1 MKGVVFTQFLE
12 MVEEQYSPAVADR
25 ILLAAKLP
33 SGGAYTAVGTY
44 DHGEIWS
51 LVCELSK
58 VIEVPVPDLFR
69 AYGEYLFGHFVAAHP
84 HCLGGAT
91 SVFDVLQGLD
101 SMIHREVCR
110 LYPDAEL
117 PRFDVME
124 RTPARMTLI
133 YQSTRHFADLAEG
146 LIHACCRHF
155 GQKITL
161 TREALTADGGSRV
174 RFTLALQ

>member
-1 MKGVVFTQFLE
+1 MKGIVFTQFLE
-12 MVEEQYSPAVADR
+12 MVEERYSPAIADR
-25 ILLAAKLP
+25 ILLAAQLP

-58 VIEVPVPDLFR
+58 VIDVPVPDLFR
-69 AYGEYLFGHFVAAHP
+69 AYGEYLFGHFVAAYP
-84 HCLGGAT
+84 HCLGSAA
-91 SVFDVLQGLD
+91 SAFDVLQGLD

-117 PRFDVME
+117 PRFDVIE
-124 RTPARMTLI
+124 RTPHQMTLI
-133 YQSTRHFADLAEG
+133 YQSARHFADLAEG
-146 LIHACCRHF
+146 LIRACGRHF
-155 GQKITL
+155 GQTLAL
-161 TREALTADGGSRV
+161 TRETLAAEGGSRV